1 MMSGDKSSALLSIAV
16 DGPVSA
22 GKSTLC
28 DALAKRLDILHLDT
42 GAMYRAVGL
51 YAINKGIPLGDENA
65 MKRALDAGEIQV
77 GIQYKD
83 KRQITLLNGM
93 EVTADIRAETVGV
106 AASAVSRFPAVRRYL
121 VSLQQQ
127 LAKEQSLLIDGRDI
141 GTVVLPDA
149 KVKIYLSASP
159 ETRALRRYTQ
169 LISSGIN
176 VDYPTVLRDL
186 ISRDSQDQGR
196 ACDPLRPA
204 EDAVVLDTT
213 NLNFQ
218 QALQKMFEI
227 VGNRHG

>member
-1 MMSGDKSSALLSIAV
+1 MSVNKVTALLSVAI

-51 YAINKGIPLGDENA
+51 YVVTNGIPADNENA
-65 MKRALDAGEIQV
+65 VKQILEEGLIKIRVRYQDRQ
-77 GIQYKD
+77 
-83 KRQITLLNGM
+83 QITLLNDKD
-93 EVTADIRAETVGV
+93 VTAELRTEAVGA

-121 VSLQQQ
+121 VNLQQQ

-141 GTVVLPDA
+141 GTVVLPEA
-149 KVKIYLSASP
+149 SVKIYLNASP

-169 LISSGIN
+169 LISSGVN

-186 ISRDSQDQGR
+186 IARDVQDQDR
-196 ACDPLRPA
+196 VCDPLRPA
-204 EDAVVLDTT
+204 EDAVILDTT
-213 NLNFQ
+213 HLNFEES
-218 QALQKMFEI
+218 LQKMLSI
-227 VGNRHG
+227 VRGRHG